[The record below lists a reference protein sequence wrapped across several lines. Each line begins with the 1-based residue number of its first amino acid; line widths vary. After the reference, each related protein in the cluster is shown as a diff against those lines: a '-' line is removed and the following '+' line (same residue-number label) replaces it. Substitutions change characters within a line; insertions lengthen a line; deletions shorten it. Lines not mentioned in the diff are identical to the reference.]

1 MTPSVFPVCGF
12 LGFCV
17 FGRVY
22 SSAREVKESLLIVS
36 LIERLLRKPH
46 IRVAYTNF
54 IHVCFSREK
63 DCRIIL
69 VDGNCSCVL
78 CSYYCR
84 TRESFIYPVPTT
96 NKFGMLRV
104 LVCIELPL
112 EVREPHRSGAGKLI
126 LAAGGQQFVH
136 IEWEGRIGLPILT
149 EAILGRPLGYLVI
162 SLMVLIRD
170 PIY

>member
-54 IHVCFSREK
+54 IHVCLSREK

-69 VDGNCSCVL
+69 VDGNCSC
-78 CSYYCR
+78 
-84 TRESFIYPVPTT
+84 RESFIYPLPTT
-96 NKFGMLRV
+96 SKFGMLRA

-126 LAAGGQQFVH
+126 LAAGSQQFVH
-136 IEWEGRIGLPILT
+136 IEWEGRIGFPKR
-149 EAILGRPLGYLVI
+149 GYRP
-162 SLMVLIRD
+162 
-170 PIY
+170 